1 MHEQDVRVILW
12 VTSMINNESSNF
24 QEGFDKG
31 YYIKNYYGEQNLIK
45 WWHGRGC
52 LLDYS
57 NPEALKWWHSQMD
70 KVLDIGVDGFKC
82 DGTDP
87 FIGEIIGANG
97 Y

>member
-1 MHEQDVRVILW
+1 
-12 VTSMINNESSNF
+12 
-24 QEGFDKG
+24 
-31 YYIKNYYGEQNLIK
+31 
-45 WWHGRGC
+45 
-52 LLDYS
+52 
-57 NPEALKWWHSQMD
+57 MD